1 MHNTFTRLIL
11 GITKVYLIPCN
22 DGYMLIDTGY
32 KNNYKKFVKLLEK
45 TIKFNYTKWTY
56 QISWV
61 HFALGTLKDN
71 KLPLVANKG
80 H

>member
-1 MHNTFTRLIL
+1 MERKSLCT
-11 GITKVYLIPCN
+11 
-22 DGYMLIDTGY
+22 
-32 KNNYKKFVKLLEK
+32 
-45 TIKFNYTKWTY
+45 TY